1 MPRTRLFWHLFV
13 GWCAAVLVTLGAGF
27 WIASVQFAGLAD
39 DALAYQQTMTL
50 GNSSSSVYMAFQN
63 VDRHAVFGVAFP
75 AVNPEIEAKAALPQT
90 FLDVFSNQVN
100 KLQAS

>member
-1 MPRTRLFWHLFV
+1 
-13 GWCAAVLVTLGAGF
+13 
-27 WIASVQFAGLAD
+27 
-39 DALAYQQTMTL
+39 
-50 GNSSSSVYMAFQN
+50 MAFQN

-75 AVNPEIEAKAALPQT
+75 AVNPEIDAKAALPQT